1 MAFWMASCALI
12 VKLLNVIVL
21 FFYPVM
27 PIAWVMP
34 GCPARAFSGIPDALT
49 FRFPNPLVALGLRL
63 HRSGR
68 PPQRIGGKI
77 HSSKSLP
84 IPLSGFFAVSHASLA
99 ENLTVKPVKMTCF
112 QGFMIKIPFVS
123 CQNVVVFW
131 ERGRVRV
138 VCAVSGSPILF
149 SRFIPFSYFS
159 R

>member
-1 MAFWMASCALI
+1 
-12 VKLLNVIVL
+12 
-21 FFYPVM
+21 M

-68 PPQRIGGKI
+68 PPQRSGGKI

-84 IPLSGFFAVSHASLA
+84 IPLSGSFAVSHASLA
-99 ENLTVKPVKMTCF
+99 ENLTLKPVKMTCF
-112 QGFMIKIPFVS
+112 QGCMIKIPFVS